1 MDARKEK
8 TFVRVDVAHADDA
21 TAVHEELLD
30 AGAMGS
36 GELMQA
42 RRMQGTRKRLD
53 SKVHQQRMRLDIG
66 RGPEHGA
73 EPARIAQAKNPVT
86 QLKVEVIVLLR
97 GRADWQHAQASRHPK
112 MQDQIAV
119 AAIDQEIF
127 AAPLD
132 RAHRAAG
139 EPVHILRHRPAQPRL
154 AHRDARDHAAREL
167 RLEAAARHFDLGKL
181 RHREG
186 GLCGAPN
193 IPKMGRIQMP
203 RTFRLIIAAAGL
215 SLAGCVALAQT
226 KDIPSSDLNEP
237 MLYEFLL
244 GEIALQRGDN
254 GLAAQT
260 FLDLAKRTRD
270 PRVARRAVEIAN
282 QSRMP
287 ELALEAAKT
296 WHELDTGSSQAL
308 QVVAALLVA
317 NKRVDDALPYLEK
330 LLATDGVNL
339 ENGFMQLNRLLAA
352 NPDKAANLR
361 VVRQLVSKHPQL
373 PQAHFALAQAS
384 VSAGDE
390 DAAIAA
396 IRRAS
401 ALRPDWE
408 LAALLEAQIAQRRS
422 PAAAAKVLGDF
433 VAKNPNSREARLNY
447 ARVLVMDKRLPEAR
461 KQFEAVLA
469 ANPGNT
475 EVIYAVGLLAFQLKD
490 FPVAEENMKRLLSL
504 GYRDA
509 NGVRYLL
516 GQIAEEQKQ
525 WPQAMQ
531 WYERITE
538 GEQLIPARMR
548 SANVLAR
555 QGKLDEA
562 RSFLKRAAA
571 ENPDEEAQL
580 IVAEAQLLREA
591 NRNQD
596 AFTLL
601 REALQKEPDQPELLY
616 DYALTAEKLERF
628 DVLESNLRKL
638 IEVRPDHAHAYNALG
653 YSFAERNQRLPEAR
667 KLIERA
673 LELAPDDYFILDSLG
688 WVLYREGD
696 LKGAAEQL
704 RRAYSGRPDAE
715 IGAHL
720 GEVLWVMGERDEA
733 NRVWQESL
741 KSGPENETLQKTIQR
756 FKR

>member
-1 MDARKEK
+1 
-8 TFVRVDVAHADDA
+8 
-21 TAVHEELLD
+21 
-30 AGAMGS
+30 
-36 GELMQA
+36 
-42 RRMQGTRKRLD
+42 
-53 SKVHQQRMRLDIG
+53 
-66 RGPEHGA
+66 
-73 EPARIAQAKNPVT
+73 
-86 QLKVEVIVLLR
+86 
-97 GRADWQHAQASRHPK
+97 
-112 MQDQIAV
+112 
-119 AAIDQEIF
+119 
-127 AAPLD
+127 
-132 RAHRAAG
+132 
-139 EPVHILRHRPAQPRL
+139 
-154 AHRDARDHAAREL
+154 
-167 RLEAAARHFDLGKL
+167 
-181 RHREG
+181 
-186 GLCGAPN
+186 
-193 IPKMGRIQMP
+193 MGRIQMP

-373 PQAHFALAQAS
+373 AQAHFALAQAS

-601 REALQKEPDQPELLY
+601 HEALQKEPDQPELLY

>member
-1 MDARKEK
+1 
-8 TFVRVDVAHADDA
+8 
-21 TAVHEELLD
+21 
-30 AGAMGS
+30 
-36 GELMQA
+36 
-42 RRMQGTRKRLD
+42 
-53 SKVHQQRMRLDIG
+53 
-66 RGPEHGA
+66 
-73 EPARIAQAKNPVT
+73 
-86 QLKVEVIVLLR
+86 
-97 GRADWQHAQASRHPK
+97 
-112 MQDQIAV
+112 
-119 AAIDQEIF
+119 
-127 AAPLD
+127 
-132 RAHRAAG
+132 
-139 EPVHILRHRPAQPRL
+139 
-154 AHRDARDHAAREL
+154 
-167 RLEAAARHFDLGKL
+167 
-181 RHREG
+181 
-186 GLCGAPN
+186 
-193 IPKMGRIQMP
+193 MP
-203 RTFRLIIAAAGL
+203 RTLRLIIAAAGL

-254 GLAAQT
+254 ALAAQT

-296 WHELDTGSSQAL
+296 WHELDAGSSQAL

-361 VVRQLVSKHPQL
+361 VVRQLVSKHPKL

-384 VSAGDE
+384 VSAGDD

-475 EVIYAVGLLAFQLKD
+475 EVIYAVGLLAFQLRD

-548 SANVLAR
+548 TANVLAR

-571 ENPDEEAQL
+571 DNPDEEAQL
-580 IVAEAQLLREA
+580 TVAEAQLLREA

-601 REALQKEPDQPELLY
+601 SEALQKEPEQPELLY

-667 KLIERA
+667 KLVERA
-673 LELAPDDYFILDSLG
+673 LELAPDDFFILDSLG
-688 WVLYREGD
+688 WVMYRQGD